1 MAPAPALRRGRC
13 RSTQSCALSVS
24 TYDEPSMAMV
34 PPSSALAPA
43 RWQTSRPSS
52 AVIGVI
58 GSRPISRS
66 VACTCC
72 SGTTF
77 RNGDWRSC
85 SAERFAKRVVEHRV
99 AGAIHDRRQ
108 HDAVFLRQRRRA

>member
-1 MAPAPALRRGRC
+1 
-13 RSTQSCALSVS
+13 
-24 TYDEPSMAMV
+24 MV
-34 PPSSALAPA
+34 PPSSAFAPA
-43 RWQTSRPSS
+43 RWQTSRPTS

-85 SAERFAKRVVEHRV
+85 SAERFAERVVEHRV
-99 AGAIHDRRQ
+99 AGAIDDRRQ
-108 HDAVFLRQRRRA
+108 HDAVFLRQRRRRRPIDRRRSRRSSAAVRSGAPT